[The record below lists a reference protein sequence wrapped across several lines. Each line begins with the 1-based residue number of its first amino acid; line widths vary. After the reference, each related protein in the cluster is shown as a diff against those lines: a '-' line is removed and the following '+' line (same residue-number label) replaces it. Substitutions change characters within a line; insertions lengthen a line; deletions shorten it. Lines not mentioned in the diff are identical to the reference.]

1 MTESATSGVERRLIR
16 SSAAVGLG
24 TALSRITGFLR
35 VSALAALG
43 FARLTDV
50 YNIANSTPNIV
61 YELLLGGILTAT
73 LVPLYVE
80 HYERNEPRASDA
92 INTISITVL
101 AAISV
106 LGIIAAP
113 WIVKLYMLRL
123 EGAGKA
129 AQQALATD
137 LLRWFMPQIFFY
149 GLTALATAML
159 NARRRFAAAAFAPV
173 LNNVVVI
180 AVLLALPRV
189 ASEPPTVT
197 SVLDDPALVL
207 LLGLGTTAGIVA
219 MALVLLPALSRAG
232 ARFHWVWEWRHP
244 AVRKLARLS
253 GWTVGYV
260 AANQVAFWV
269 ALFLAYGHSGDASIY
284 LAAFIFFQLP
294 HGLFA
299 VSIMTALAPEL
310 ASSASRG
317 DMVGLRRQFALGFRL
332 MTLVVL
338 PAAAILAV
346 LSRPIVNALLDYGSF
361 TAANGAATAETLL
374 AFSLGLLSFSAYLFT
389 LRGFYAMQ
397 DTRTPFL
404 LNCLENGLNIVLA
417 IALYPAFGV
426 QGSRSPGRS
435 RTSSRWSRRSSRCA
449 GASTAWRAAT
459 WPIPSCASWPGRS
472 CSPVSRGPSPR
483 PSATT
488 PRAGQSWPRARQ
500 SWSGAPA
507 SSSRSTCCGSASC
520 ASSVTPSAA
529 PSRPS
534 TAPARDRRTHRCNRP
549 CNHGAG
555 QRVEGPTPPSRI
567 REAPWGYAS
576 SPTARATCP
585 LIGPG
590 SSRSR
595 SSRSRSGSARRS
607 TSTGS
612 S

>member
-1 MTESATSGVERRLIR
+1 MTESPTSGVERRLVR

-24 TALSRITGFLR
+24 TALSRVTGFLR

-80 HYERNEPRASDA
+80 HYERDEPRASDA
-92 INTISITVL
+92 INTVSITVL

-113 WIVKLYMLRL
+113 WIVDLYMLRL

-180 AVLLALPRV
+180 AVLLALPRI

-317 DMVGLRRQFALGFRL
+317 DMAGLRRQFALGFRL

-374 AFSLGLLSFSAYLFT
+374 AFSLGLFSFSAYLFT

-426 QGSRSPGRS
+426 QGLALAWSIAYIVAMVAALVAMRRRLDRLEGRHLADTFLRVLAGTVVLAGLAWSVAQAVGYDTPGRAIVATGAALVVGGAGFLVTVHLLRVGELRLLRDS
-435 RTSSRWSRRSSRCA
+435 LRRS
-449 GASTAWRAAT
+449 
-459 WPIPSCASWPGRS
+459 
-472 CSPVSRGPSPR
+472 V
-483 PSATT
+483 
-488 PRAGQSWPRARQ
+488 
-500 SWSGAPA
+500 PA
-507 SSSRSTCCGSASC
+507 
-520 ASSVTPSAA
+520 V
-529 PSRPS
+529 
-534 TAPARDRRTHRCNRP
+534 D
-549 CNHGAG
+549 
-555 QRVEGPTPPSRI
+555 
-567 REAPWGYAS
+567 
-576 SPTARATCP
+576 
-585 LIGPG
+585 GPG
-590 SSRSR
+590 P
-595 SSRSRSGSARRS
+595 GPEEAAV
-607 TSTGS
+607 
-612 S
+612 

>member
-1 MTESATSGVERRLIR
+1 VTSTPAEGPGLAADGAEPAAAPSGRRLVR
-16 SSAAVGLG
+16 SSAVVGLG

-80 HYERNEPRASDA
+80 HVERHDARASNA
-92 INTISITVL
+92 INTAAITVL
-101 AAISV
+101 AVITV
-106 LGIIAAP
+106 LGIVAAP
-113 WIVKLYMLRL
+113 WIVDLYMVRL
-123 EGAGKA
+123 DGPGQA
-129 AQQALATD
+129 AQHALATD

-159 NARRRFAAAAFAPV
+159 NARHRFAAAAFAPV

-219 MALVLLPALSRAG
+219 MALILLPALRGAG

-253 GWTVGYV
+253 GWTIGYV
-260 AANQVAFWV
+260 ATNQIAFWV

-310 ASSASRG
+310 ASRANRG
-317 DMVGLRRQFALGFRL
+317 DVDGLRDHFALGFRL

-346 LSRPIVNALLDYGSF
+346 LARPIVNALLDYGDF
-361 TAANGAATAETLL
+361 TAANGAATAETL
-374 AFSLGLLSFSAYLFT
+374 AWFALGLFSFSAYLFT

-404 LNCLENGLNIVLA
+404 VNCLENGLNIVLA
-417 IALYPAFGV
+417 VALYPAMGV
-426 QGSRSPGRS
+426 QGLALAWSVAYVVAMVAAMVAMRRRLGRLEGRQLADTFGRVLAGSAVLAVLAWLVARAVGYATPGRAIVATAAALAVGGAGFLLT
-435 RTSSRWSRRSSRCA
+435 TSLLRVGELRML
-449 GASTAWRAAT
+449 
-459 WPIPSCASWPGRS
+459 
-472 CSPVSRGPSPR
+472 
-483 PSATT
+483 
-488 PRAGQSWPRARQ
+488 
-500 SWSGAPA
+500 
-507 SSSRSTCCGSASC
+507 
-520 ASSVTPSAA
+520 
-529 PSRPS
+529 
-534 TAPARDRRTHRCNRP
+534 RDAVRRRTP
-549 CNHGAG
+549 APDAGTGGAA
-555 QRVEGPTPPSRI
+555 V
-567 REAPWGYAS
+567 
-576 SPTARATCP
+576 
-585 LIGPG
+585 
-590 SSRSR
+590 
-595 SSRSRSGSARRS
+595 
-607 TSTGS
+607 
-612 S
+612 